1 MASIVRER
9 FRLIGMNR
17 EFAASRIDVNAF
29 AAAADTL
36 SGETPVSNFE
46 RLGSELAEP
55 AVDTRVT
62 WEASGERRAGGD
74 GAPAPWLH
82 LRVEATLPFVC
93 QRCLTTVQLPL
104 TIDRAFRFAADEET
118 AALEDE
124 ASDEDVL
131 VAARDFDLLALIED
145 ELLMEVP
152 VTPRHEVCPVPVQ
165 LSVAD
170 PGFAEAEEAAVNP
183 FAALDALRGR
193 KPG

>member
-1 MASIVRER
+1 
-9 FRLIGMNR
+9 MNR

-36 SGETPVSNFE
+36 AGQTPVSVFE

-55 AVDTRVT
+55 ATDARVN
-62 WEASGERRAGGD
+62 WEATGERRPGGN
-74 GAPAPWLH
+74 GALASWLH

-93 QRCLTTVQLPL
+93 QRCLTPVQLPL
-104 TIDRAFRFAADEET
+104 TVDRAFRFAPDEET
-118 AALEDE
+118 AAVEDE
-124 ASDEDVL
+124 ASEEDVL

-145 ELLMEVP
+145 ELLMEIP

-170 PGFAEAEEAAVNP
+170 PGFQEAEEAAPNP

>member
-1 MASIVRER
+1 M
-9 FRLIGMNR
+9 
-17 EFAASRIDVNAF
+17 NAF
-29 AAAADTL
+29 ATAADTL
-36 SGETPVSNFE
+36 TGETPVSDFE

-55 AVDTRVT
+55 AADTRVT
-62 WEASGERRAGGD
+62 WEATGERRAGAD
-74 GAPAPWLH
+74 GALAPWLH

-93 QRCLTTVQLPL
+93 QRCLTPVQLPL
-104 TIDRAFRFAADEET
+104 TVDRAFRFVADEET

-131 VAARDFDLLALIED
+131 VAARDSHLLPLIED

-152 VTPRHEVCPVPVQ
+152 VTPRHEVCPVPVP
-165 LSVAD
+165 LSVAT
-170 PGFAEAEEAAVNP
+170 PGFAAAEEAAANP

>member
-1 MASIVRER
+1 MRER
-9 FRLIGMNR
+9 FRLTGMNR

-29 AAAADTL
+29 ATAADSLT
-36 SGETPVSNFE
+36 GETPVSDFE
-46 RLGSELAEP
+46 RLRSELAEP
-55 AVDTRVT
+55 AADARVT
-62 WEASGERRAGGD
+62 WEATGERRAGGD
-74 GAPAPWLH
+74 GVLAPWLH

-93 QRCLTTVQLPL
+93 QRCLTPVQLPL
-104 TIDRAFRFAADEET
+104 TVDRAFRFVADEET

-152 VTPRHEVCPVPVQ
+152 VTPRHEVCPVPVR

-170 PGFAEAEEAAVNP
+170 PGFEEAEEAAPNP
-183 FAALDALRGR
+183 FAVLEALRDR
-193 KPG
+193 KPK